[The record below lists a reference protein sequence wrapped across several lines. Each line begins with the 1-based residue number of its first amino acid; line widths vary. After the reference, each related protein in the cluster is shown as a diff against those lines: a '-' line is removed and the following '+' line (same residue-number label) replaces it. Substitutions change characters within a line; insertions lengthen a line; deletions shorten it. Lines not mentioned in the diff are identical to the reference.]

1 MWSDDEKQFLAE
13 VVKEWPAES
22 KYAKKAHCLL
32 SLEDRGFRVVSETEG
47 VNSGILYRWATQFK
61 DKGEFYRKPSKPL
74 VLSDEVT
81 RSLNEVI
88 SSCSEAG
95 EVTEAR
101 VVLACRSH
109 SPSDVACLYG
119 VGRSFVDQ
127 CILKYRD
134 IPYHKALLKLLEKR
148 PPEGCVRWTLPTL
161 AERLLQDGHT
171 SKRISREMVRQILKA
186 HGKDKLP
193 TFCQVDSCER
203 LVEEGEER
211 CFEHKGSDCD
221 YPGCGG
227 LSRENDRFCEEH
239 AKQFDQVVSSG
250 LGLGER
256 IRVFR
261 LFKGMSQNR
270 LARCMGLS
278 NKTPITKFESGK
290 NENPKVSTLV
300 SIATALG
307 VGIEDLVSSGR
318 RIASDRSRRSKLIDA
333 MTESFNRVVNE
344 FPEDALEELSTFL
357 KWLLFKYRVLPGSVD
372 SIGELVSKFND
383 SLGED
388 VEEELPGGEENVIIQ
403 SLLKKKGPRTVC
415 KEPCPYCGELLM
427 KQFGHY
433 RRHVE
438 KCAESEP

>member
-1 MWSDDEKQFLAE
+1 
-13 VVKEWPAES
+13 
-22 KYAKKAHCLL
+22 
-32 SLEDRGFRVVSETEG
+32 
-47 VNSGILYRWATQFK
+47 
-61 DKGEFYRKPSKPL
+61 
-74 VLSDEVT
+74 
-81 RSLNEVI
+81 
-88 SSCSEAG
+88 
-95 EVTEAR
+95 
-101 VVLACRSH
+101 
-109 SPSDVACLYG
+109 
-119 VGRSFVDQ
+119 
-127 CILKYRD
+127 
-134 IPYHKALLKLLEKR
+134 
-148 PPEGCVRWTLPTL
+148 
-161 AERLLQDGHT
+161 
-171 SKRISREMVRQILKA
+171 
-186 HGKDKLP
+186 
-193 TFCQVDSCER
+193 
-203 LVEEGEER
+203 
-211 CFEHKGSDCD
+211 
-221 YPGCGG
+221 
-227 LSRENDRFCEEH
+227 
-239 AKQFDQVVSSG
+239 VSSG

-318 RIASDRSRRSKLIDA
+318 RIASDRSRRRKLIDA